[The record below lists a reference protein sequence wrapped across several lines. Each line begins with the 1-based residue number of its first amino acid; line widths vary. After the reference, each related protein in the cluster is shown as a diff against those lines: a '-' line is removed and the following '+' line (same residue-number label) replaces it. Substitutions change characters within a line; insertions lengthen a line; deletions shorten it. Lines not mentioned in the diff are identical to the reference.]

1 MSSQLGEKDYFVKTI
16 KIFSLFACK
25 KNRFTKMYFLNGNEN
40 VILEVPRNF
49 AVVVAVVVVVVGH
62 IFGDRISVENGELSA
77 PK

>member
-1 MSSQLGEKDYFVKTI
+1 MQKESFY
-16 KIFSLFACK
+16 
-25 KNRFTKMYFLNGNEN
+25 KNVFLNGYEN

-49 AVVVAVVVVVVGH
+49 AVVVAVVVVVGH

>member
-1 MSSQLGEKDYFVKTI
+1 MQKESFY
-16 KIFSLFACK
+16 
-25 KNRFTKMYFLNGNEN
+25 KNVFLNGYEN

-49 AVVVAVVVVVVGH
+49 AVVVVVGH

>member
-1 MSSQLGEKDYFVKTI
+1 MQKESFY
-16 KIFSLFACK
+16 
-25 KNRFTKMYFLNGNEN
+25 KNVFLNGNEN

-49 AVVVAVVVVVVGH
+49 AVVVVVVVVAVVVGH

>member
-1 MSSQLGEKDYFVKTI
+1 
-16 KIFSLFACK
+16 
-25 KNRFTKMYFLNGNEN
+25 MYFLNGNEN

-49 AVVVAVVVVVVGH
+49 AVVVVVVGH